1 MEFPLKSEQIKL
13 NAKVENL
20 KEVIVSNKRKKVKE
34 KLLELKETEGILM
47 YFTSN
52 SLGTEIGKI
61 ITVKKRIKFMT

>member
-1 MEFPLKSEQIKL
+1 LRKDNGIPLKSEQIKL

-47 YFTSN
+47 YFTS
-52 SLGTEIGKI
+52 I
-61 ITVKKRIKFMT
+61 V